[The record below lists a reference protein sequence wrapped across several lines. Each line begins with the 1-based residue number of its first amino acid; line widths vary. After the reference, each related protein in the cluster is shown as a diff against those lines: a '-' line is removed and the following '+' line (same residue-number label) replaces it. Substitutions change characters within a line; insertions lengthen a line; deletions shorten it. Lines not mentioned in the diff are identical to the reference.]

1 MLMPFCR
8 VLCLLTLVVLCSA
21 QPAAAERWR
30 LDGVERIVAIGD
42 IHGAQDELAEILT
55 AVGLIDAERRWS
67 GGQTHLV
74 ATGDLLDRGDFGR
87 QVMDM
92 LMRLE
97 EEAAAA
103 GGAVHLV
110 LGNHEVM
117 NLSGDLRYVSAGDY
131 LQFGSEPA
139 GGRPPGY
146 LERRGALAPDGPY
159 GAWLLGRPVALVINE
174 LLFVHGGVSGL
185 LEGLSLEQ
193 INAAAANDIRRF
205 LAGWQTLVEAGQLEE
220 LDDFGRIRSKAGNL
234 ASSEADELLR
244 TAAADIGAALEGL
257 PFHPEG
263 PLWYRGTALCH
274 EYAEAPTTRK
284 VLEQLGVRGVV
295 IGHTVTQDRRISSRL
310 AGEVLRIDTGMNRA
324 AYGGIP
330 SALVIEGGQLT
341 AHYAGE
347 PAGAVRA
354 EPSREWARPYG
365 MSDAELEQFLAAADV
380 IRTEPHANGVRRLTL
395 EEGDRRM
402 QALFNSA
409 DSSPGLQQARRWGRA
424 AERADRHAYEL
435 AAYRLDRIL
444 GLELV
449 PVAVSR
455 VIDGEAGTVQYWL
468 PDTVS
473 EDQRQRENIP
483 VSGYCSL
490 APQFKLMNV
499 FDLLVLNVGR
509 DADSIRYSRDGQL
522 WLIGH
527 SRAFGTG
534 RGTLRGADV
543 ELTPA
548 LSAMLDRVT
557 AENLESLRPWLHA
570 RQLEALVSRA
580 RSLQKR

>member
-1 MLMPFCR
+1 MLMPLCR
-8 VLCLLTLVVLCSA
+8 ALYLLTLVTLCSA
-21 QPAAAERWR
+21 QPAAAESWR
-30 LDGVERIVAIGD
+30 IDGVERIVAIGD
-42 IHGAQDELAEILT
+42 VHGAQDELAEILA

-67 GGQTHLV
+67 GGRTHLV

-97 EEAAAA
+97 QEAAAA

-117 NLSGDLRYVSAGDY
+117 NLSSDLRYVSAGDY
-131 LQFGSEPA
+131 LQFGTEA
-139 GGRPPGY
+139 VGGQPPGY
-146 LERRGALAPDGPY
+146 FERREALAPDGPY
-159 GAWLLGRPVALVINE
+159 GEWLLGRPVALVIND

-193 INAAAANDIRRF
+193 INAAAASDLRRF
-205 LAGWQTLVEAGQLEE
+205 LTGWQTLVEAGQLGE
-220 LDDFGRIRSKAGNL
+220 LDDFGLIRSKAASL
-234 ASSEADELLR
+234 ASGEADGALQA
-244 TAAADIGAALEGL
+244 AAADIGAALEGL
-257 PFHPEG
+257 PFHPDG

-274 EYAEAPTTRK
+274 AYAEAPTTSK
-284 VLEQLGVRGVV
+284 VLGQLGVRGVV

-310 AGEVLRIDTGMNRA
+310 AGKVFRIDTGMNRV

-347 PAGAVRA
+347 PGGAPRA

-365 MSDAELEQFLAAADV
+365 MADAELEQFLASADV
-380 IRTEPHANGVRRLTL
+380 VQSESHASGIRRLTL
-395 EEGDRRM
+395 EQGDRRI

-409 DSSPGLQQARRWGRA
+409 DSSPGLQQARRWKRA
-424 AERADRHAYEL
+424 AERANRHVYEL

-449 PVAVSR
+449 PVAVPR
-455 VIDGEAGTVQYWL
+455 VIDGEAGTVQYWM

-473 EDQRQRENIP
+473 EDQRRRESIP
-483 VSGYCSL
+483 ISGYCSL
-490 APQFKLMNV
+490 TPQFKLMNV

-509 DADSIRYSRDGQL
+509 DEQSIRYTRDGQL
-522 WLIGH
+522 WLLGH

-534 RGTLRGADV
+534 RGTLRGADI
-543 ELTPA
+543 ELTA
-548 LSAMLDRVT
+548 ELSAMLDRVT
-557 AENLESLRPWLHA
+557 PENLESLRQWLHP
-570 RQLEALVSRA
+570 RQVEALVSRA
-580 RSLQKR
+580 RWLQKQ